1 MKAFGQIIKSL
12 FILRYIDEVELRE
25 VIEKQLNKVE
35 LANRFTR
42 AVAVIPFGIM
52 LVRSIRHRGLRRLL
66 EDDNPR
72 FLPQNLVVRVRN
84 ILTVLVLARDMEEF
98 AAFAR
103 PGWRIHRL
111 SGERQNEWSISV
123 SGNLRIT
130 FAEMD
135 GAIERLNL
143 EDYH

>member
-1 MKAFGQIIKSL
+1 MQ
-12 FILRYIDEVELRE
+12 ILRPGPAKSNGNSVSRKRGCH
-25 VIEKQLNKVE
+25 V
-35 LANRFTR
+35 RRT
-42 AVAVIPFGIM
+42 VIPFDSM

-66 EDDNPR
+66 EEDNPR

-84 ILTVLVLARDMEEF
+84 IMTALVLARDMEEF

-123 SGNLRIT
+123 TGNWRIT
-130 FAEMD
+130 FAETD
-135 GAIERLNL
+135 GAIERLNR